1 MRPVVIGGLVA
12 AAVIAAFVI
21 GLLVAEEDKGPL
33 ERAGER
39 LDEAVDEAGEG
50 LERGMEELQRQ

>member
-12 AAVIAAFVI
+12 AAIIAAFVI
-21 GLLVAEEDKGPL
+21 GLLIAEEDKGPL

-39 LDEAVDEAGEG
+39 IDEAVEDAGEG

>member
-1 MRPVVIGGLVA
+1 MRPVVTGGLVA

>member
-21 GLLVAEEDKGPL
+21 GLLVAEDDKGPL

>member
-12 AAVIAAFVI
+12 AAVIAAFVT